1 MLVLYHPF
9 LHAMCIHEASREFSE
24 NRFKSASGAH
34 LSRNAAVFFSFFFIF
49 FSPFHRILSYLE
61 FIKLSQI
68 SCRICLV
75 KYHPRRISSIFFY
88 VVELLTSFTVGDD
101 ILKSIECP
109 RSSSLSFS
117 FIIENESKDW
127 IYISSF
133 PSRCIVTTCPSI
145 QWHTW
150 LSTKA
155 EFMLRFFSLPPLL

>member
-1 MLVLYHPF
+1 MQYVFTRRVVSSVKIDSKARAALIFLGML
-9 LHAMCIHEASREFSE
+9 
-24 NRFKSASGAH
+24 
-34 LSRNAAVFFSFFFIF
+34 FFSFFIF
-49 FSPFHRILSYLE
+49 FSAPFHRILSYLE